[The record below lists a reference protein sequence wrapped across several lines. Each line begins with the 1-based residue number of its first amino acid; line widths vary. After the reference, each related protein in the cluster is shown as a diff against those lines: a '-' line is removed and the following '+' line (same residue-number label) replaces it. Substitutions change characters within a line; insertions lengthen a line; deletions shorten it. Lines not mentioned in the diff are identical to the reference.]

1 MYGHLLQVAGDHC
14 RSTNISRRLQE
25 INRRLANISRRLQ
38 EINRRLANISRRL
51 QEINR
56 RLANIS
62 RKLQGITVGWRTSPA
77 NCRRSPSVGEYL
89 PQIAGDQPSVGEHLP
104 QIAGDH
110 RRLAN
115 ISRRLQ
121 EINRRLANIS
131 RELLGITVGW
141 RTSPADCRSLLC
153 PPAIRPY
160 EKGEERDA
168 SLFRPDSCA
177 VSF

>member
-1 MYGHLLQVAGDHC
+1 MYEHLLQVAGDHC
-14 RSTNISRRLQE
+14 RSTNISR
-25 INRRLANISRRLQ
+25 
-38 EINRRLANISRRL
+38 
-51 QEINR
+51 
-56 RLANIS
+56 
-62 RKLQGITVGWRTSPA
+62 KLQGITVGLRTSPA
-77 NCRRSPSVGEYL
+77 SCRRPSVGVRTSPADCRRPSVGVRTSPADCRRPSVGVRTSPADCRRSPSVGEHL
-89 PQIAGDQPSVGEHLP
+89 PQVAGDQPSVGEHLP

-110 RRLAN
+110 RQLAN
-115 ISRRLQ
+115 ISRKLQ
-121 EINRRLANIS
+121 E
-131 RELLGITVGW
+131 ITVGW